1 MSLCLLDKKD
11 TGLGQEA
18 MPRRV
23 NDWLRQAD
31 KDLKHAKNAM
41 EDGDYEWSC
50 FASQQA
56 AEKALKALYQSLGGE
71 SFGHSILKMLKE
83 LPKDVKPDKR
93 LFKKAADLDKFYI
106 PTRYPNG
113 FDWGA
118 PMDYFERDDAKEAI
132 KDAGEI
138 IRYAKSKILK

>member
-1 MSLCLLDKKD
+1 
-11 TGLGQEA
+11 

-23 NDWLRQAD
+23 EDWIRQSD
-31 KDLKHAKNAM
+31 RDLGHARHAL

-50 FASQQA
+50 FAAQQA
-56 AEKALKALYQSLGGE
+56 AEKALKALYHSLGGE
-71 SFGHSILKMLKE
+71 SFGHSVLRMLKE
-83 LPKDVKPDKR
+83 LPKEVRPDKG

-118 PMDYFERDDAKEAI
+118 PMDYFEKEDAI
-132 KDAGEI
+132 KAIEDAQDVI
-138 IRYAKSKILK
+138 TYAKSKIFK

>member
-1 MSLCLLDKKD
+1 
-11 TGLGQEA
+11 

-31 KDLKHAKNAM
+31 KDLKHANNAL
-41 EDGDYEWSC
+41 EDGDYEWAC

-56 AEKALKALYQSLGGE
+56 AEKALKALYQNLGGE
-71 SFGHSILKMLKE
+71 SYGHSILKMMKE
-83 LPKDVKPDKR
+83 LPKEIRPDRK
-93 LFKKAADLDKFYI
+93 LLKKAADLDKFYI

-118 PMDYFERDDAKEAI
+118 PMDYFESEDAEKAI
-132 KDAGEI
+132 IDAEEI
-138 IRYAKSKILK
+138 INYAKSKIFK

>member
-1 MSLCLLDKKD
+1 M
-11 TGLGQEA
+11 A
-18 MPRRV
+18 RRV

-31 KDLKHAKNAM
+31 KDLKHAKNAL

-56 AEKALKALYQSLGGE
+56 AEKALKALYQALGGE
-71 SFGHSILKMLKE
+71 AIGHSILKMLKN
-83 LPKDVKPDKR
+83 LPKEIRPDKK
-93 LFKKAADLDKFYI
+93 LFKKGADLDKFYI

-118 PMDYFERDDAKEAI
+118 PMDYFQKEDAEKAIADAK
-132 KDAGEI
+132 DI
-138 IRYAKSKILK
+138 INYAKSKISK